1 MCRSRAE
8 PRPNRRRIDMRR
20 MLALL
25 LPLCSLLVSATSQ
38 ASTLDRDRDPVV
50 LTGSDLPT
58 LLGLAPSTVVAFRY
72 QGGWVQIPVQI
83 DERDVVTFNQVYGG
97 GYPQGDIAV
106 ETYTDPG
113 TYVGA
118 DSNLDFDGNDELVFM
133 AKDAGG
139 AAPGGASLPAGVVA
153 GSGVQI
159 AIHDSLDGGAGFVY
173 LFESEGSLTP
183 DAGADYVSY
192 TFNLL
197 AGIYPDDYDLAN
209 GPNPE
214 ASSVVT
220 SLYETE
226 FTDRWIRPVTKVKA
240 GAATGFDILDRHKN
254 LFAPGNCIR
263 SEETFSNGEGAFFVN
278 IDGPVRAIRSYM
290 GANSGPLTQRRHLFY
305 EGRQDISTFLR
316 VHAINGM
323 LDVYDYSPAAIGMT
337 YTNSINTGGVTID
350 GVPDTVTPGPHTWQM
365 VTGAQGTLIM
375 AGAIDTDIAPLPT
388 ITSYYDDDDDKP
400 TNKQCTGDNFEY
412 GQSGLW
418 ITSGIPNTDPSSV
431 PFNNFTGSRNVY
443 YEEPYRTVGDAA
455 TRALQATTPLDV
467 TASAFPSSSEVPAL
481 PPSALLCLAG
491 LLFGLGLRLR
501 G

>member
-1 MCRSRAE
+1 M
-8 PRPNRRRIDMRR
+8 NR

-38 ASTLDRDRDPVV
+38 SSTLDRDRDPVV
-50 LTGSDLPT
+50 LTGSDLPS
-58 LLGLAPSTVVAFRY
+58 LAELAPSVVVAFRH

-83 DERDVVTFNQVYGG
+83 DERDIVTFNQVYGG
-97 GYPQGDIAV
+97 GYPAADIDV

-118 DSNLDFDGNDELVFM
+118 DSNPLFDANDELVFM
-133 AKDAGG
+133 ARDAGDV
-139 AAPGGASLPAGVVA
+139 APVVASPPAGVVA
-153 GSGVQI
+153 GSGVQLTI
-159 AIHDSLDGGAGFVY
+159 NDSLDGGSGYVY

-192 TFNLL
+192 AFNLL

-220 SLYETE
+220 ALYETE

-240 GAATGFDILDRHKN
+240 GAATGVDILDRHKS
-254 LFAPGNCIR
+254 LFEPGNCIR
-263 SEETFSNGEGAFFVN
+263 TEETFSNGEGAFFAN

-290 GANSGPLTQRRHLFY
+290 GANSGPFSQRRHIFY
-305 EGRQDISTFLR
+305 EGRQDITAFLR

-337 YTNSINTGGVTID
+337 YSNSLNTGGVTID
-350 GVPDTVTPGPHTWQM
+350 GVPDSVTPGLHTWEM

-375 AGAIDTDIAPLPT
+375 AGTIDTDIAPLPT
-388 ITSYYDDDDDKP
+388 ITSYYDDDDKP
-400 TNKQCTGDNFEY
+400 TNKQCTGDDFEY

-418 ITSGIPNTDPSSV
+418 ITSGIPNTDPSMD
-431 PFNNFTGSRNVY
+431 PFNHATGWRNVY
-443 YEEPYRTVGDAA
+443 YEEPGRTVADAA
-455 TRALQATTPLDV
+455 TRALQAATPLDV
-467 TASAFPSSSEVPAL
+467 TASAFPSSNEAPVLS
-481 PPSALLCLAG
+481 PPALLCLAG
-491 LLFGLGLRLR
+491 LLLGIGVRFR
-501 G
+501 GSRSLIS